1 MDSSLRLSDSMIIK
15 GVREPMTR
23 RQIFLLTV
31 VRKTAKRKGK
41 RQVETEREHQKDL
54 KRMKNKRYALLRRYR
69 EKDAKREKYLSL
81 VTRQV

>member
-23 RQIFLLTV
+23 QQIFLLTV

-41 RQVETEREHQKDL
+41 RQVEKEHQKDL
-54 KRMKNKRYALLRRYR
+54 KRMKNKIYALSRRYR
-69 EKDAKREKYLSL
+69 EKDAKREEYSLL